1 MLEHFRKYA
10 KFGLVLSTILLPM
23 ITTDRGN
30 GIDLDEMAAKFEK
43 SKETNFE
50 NDDLGVF
57 DSFISDNSRNK
68 FNKRLRDVVVD
79 MVRLG
84 YV

>member
-1 MLEHFRKYA
+1 MHEHFRKNA
-10 KFGLVLSTILLPM
+10 KYGLVLSTILLPM

-30 GIDLDEMAAKFEK
+30 ALDLDELANNIK
-43 SKETNFE
+43 NCQE
-50 NDDLGVF
+50 NNLENKNVDIF
-57 DSFISDNSRNK
+57 DSFISNSSRDK